1 MNLKDYLQQISQNAI
16 KLHPE
21 NYTDEEKKEQ
31 WIGSKPATSKAIEAT
46 QKRLGTELPQDVKDL
61 YRETNGTSE
70 ILKQTFGGFD
80 PIDKID
86 WLKNI
91 QPETI
96 EAYAGM
102 GEDYVEALNNS
113 IVIAGANH
121 PHMVLIIQPYGRREK
136 WRYWEFAG
144 YIPGEN
150 EFFGIEKYLDRLND
164 FLVDQ
169 IKNKDTAIPSIDYS
183 EIIDALQEQDW
194 SSVYANGT
202 GIMLNRFDIQP
213 EYKPDSELLGLCL
226 LASSYL
232 GNQAHFKTVLES
244 LPRVAKNEALRDN
257 LLIKEYIDAAE
268 KKLSH
273 TRELQDYLKYKPQEN
288 PKTLDD
294 IELQINEH
302 RKDLLKPEEQ
312 VSKIYYQLYF
322 LYEFGNTEAFVKL
335 EKESG
340 MLYDYLKSARVYE
353 YIGNKDK
360 TIEIIKKYMVDV
372 EYDQRIF
379 GVYLD
384 EILFKLI
391 EKNDA
396 V

>member
-1 MNLKDYLQQISQNAI
+1 MKINNYLQQISKNAI
-16 KLHPE
+16 ALHPE
-21 NYTDEEKKEQ
+21 NYAEDEKLNN
-31 WIGSKPATSKAIEAT
+31 WIGNKPASEDDIALAE
-46 QKRLGTELPQDVKDL
+46 KRLQVELPQDVKNL
-61 YRETNGTSE
+61 YSEINGTSE

-86 WLKNI
+86 WLRNI

-102 GEDYVEALNNS
+102 GEDYIEALNNS
-113 IVIAGANH
+113 IVIAGVNH
-121 PHMVLIIQPYGRREK
+121 PHMVLIIQPYGRFKK

-150 EFFGIEKYLDRLND
+150 EFYGIEKYLDRLND

-202 GIMLNRFDIQP
+202 GIILNQFDIQP

-244 LPRVAKNEALRDN
+244 IPRVAHREELRDSP
-257 LLIKEYIDAAE
+257 LIKEYIDAAD
-268 KKLSH
+268 KKIRY
-273 TRELQDYLKYKPQEN
+273 TRDWQDYIKYKPQEN

-294 IELQINEH
+294 IELQIKEH

-312 VSKIYYQLYF
+312 VSKTYYKLYF
-322 LYEFGNTEAFVKL
+322 LYEFGNTDAFVKL

-340 MLYDYLKSARVYE
+340 IFYDYLKSARVYE
-353 YIGNKDK
+353 HIGKKDK
-360 TIEIIKKYMVDV
+360 ALEIIKKYMVDV
-372 EYDQRIF
+372 QYGQRIF
-379 GVYLD
+379 EVYLD

-391 EKNDA
+391 EK
-396 V
+396 

>member
-16 KLHPE
+16 TLHPE
-21 NYTDEEKKEQ
+21 NYTDEEKSNN
-31 WIGSKPATSKAIEAT
+31 WIGNKPASEVDIAAT
-46 QKRLGTELPQDVKDL
+46 EKRLGVELPQDVKDL

-102 GEDYVEALNNS
+102 GEDYLEALNNS

-121 PHMVLIIQPYGRREK
+121 PHMVLIIQPYGRRKK

-150 EFFGIEKYLDRLND
+150 EFFCIEKYLDRLND

-169 IKNKDTAIPSIDYS
+169 IKNKETAIPPIDYS
-183 EIIDALQEQDW
+183 EIIDALQKQDW

-202 GIMLNRFDIQP
+202 GIILNRFDIQP
-213 EYKPDSELLGLCL
+213 GYEPDFELLGLCL

-244 LPRVAKNEALRDN
+244 LPRVAKREELRDSP
-257 LLIKEYIDAAE
+257 LIKEYIDAAN

-273 TRELQDYLKYKPQEN
+273 TRDWQDYIKYKPQEN
-288 PKTLDD
+288 PKTLND
-294 IELQINEH
+294 IELQIKEH
-302 RKDLLKPEEQ
+302 RKDLLKPEEK
-312 VSKIYYQLYF
+312 VSKTYYQLYF

-340 MLYDYLKSARVYE
+340 MVYDYLKSARVYE
-353 YIGNKDK
+353 YIGNRDK
-360 TIEIIKKYMVDV
+360 AIEIIKKYIVDV
-372 EYDQRIF
+372 KYDQRIF
-379 GVYLD
+379 EVYLD

-391 EKNDA
+391 EKK
-396 V
+396 